1 MQLSFES
8 KHELLKQF
16 AFQNNSIETQNP
28 SRKRSSR
35 SIRSNVI
42 TLVCTTT
49 DVVLMQPIKAS
60 SQFINT
66 SKELM
71 TTRTSDQKGFS
82 FLIRQST
89 FILCTFENVLLY
101 RVILQS
107 EYVCR
112 ILSDVT
118 KASFLPYFNLISK
131 DTSRVQLVNLKKWKK
146 SCYRKPRGKT
156 CICLSKPN
164 KGNNNVN

>member
-1 MQLSFES
+1 MLQIHSDSDKALLRKRRNFTTIDFIEYKKLRSTLHSRLWRLVSFSFSFRLQFAQEKLWSLSCSFHLNWS
-8 KHELLKQF
+8 TRTAHELLKQF

-35 SIRSNVI
+35 YLRSNVI

-71 TTRTSDQKGFS
+71 TTRTSDRSDQKGFS
-82 FLIRQST
+82 FLIR
-89 FILCTFENVLLY
+89 
-101 RVILQS
+101 
-107 EYVCR
+107 
-112 ILSDVT
+112 
-118 KASFLPYFNLISK
+118 
-131 DTSRVQLVNLKKWKK
+131 
-146 SCYRKPRGKT
+146 
-156 CICLSKPN
+156 
-164 KGNNNVN
+164 